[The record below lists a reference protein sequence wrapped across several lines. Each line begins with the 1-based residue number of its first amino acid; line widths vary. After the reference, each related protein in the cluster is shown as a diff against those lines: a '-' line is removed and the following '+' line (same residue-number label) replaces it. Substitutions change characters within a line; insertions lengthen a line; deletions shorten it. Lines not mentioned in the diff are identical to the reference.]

1 MTWNHRIIFA
11 VIIGILIAGLC
22 SLSQPAV
29 SLIVI
34 DSPNS
39 VKPANSADPRATR
52 IQLTLRAFMKV
63 MSEDSLTG
71 ERKYVYLPLNKGAK
85 VKSGSIIRY
94 LIIAKNG
101 NRPIKN
107 LAVTQP
113 IPTGTTY
120 SINSAK
126 TDINAELLFS
136 INGGQSYTPEPTIE
150 GRMANPAEYTNL
162 RWRFIGTIPAEAKV
176 QATYEVE
183 VK

>member
-1 MTWNHRIIFA
+1 MTWTHRIIST
-11 VIIGILIAGLC
+11 VMIGISIAGLC
-22 SLSQPAV
+22 SLAQPAA
-29 SLIVI
+29 SIIVI
-34 DSPNS
+34 DPADS
-39 VKPANSADPRATR
+39 VKPANSPDPRATR

-63 MSEDSLTG
+63 MSEDPLTG
-71 ERKYVYLPLNKGAK
+71 DRKYVYLPLTKGTK
-85 VKSGSIIRY
+85 VKSGTIIRY

-120 SINSAK
+120 TIDSAK

-136 INGGQSYTPEPTIE
+136 INGGQSYVAQPTIE

-162 RWRFIGTIPAEAKV
+162 RWRFNGVIPAEAKV